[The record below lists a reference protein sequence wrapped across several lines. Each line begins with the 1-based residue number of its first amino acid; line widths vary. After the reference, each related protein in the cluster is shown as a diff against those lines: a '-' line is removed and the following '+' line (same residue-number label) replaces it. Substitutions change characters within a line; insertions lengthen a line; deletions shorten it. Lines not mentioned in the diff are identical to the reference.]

1 MELGIDSKDIEIN
14 DLLCLL
20 SRSDF
25 HHDFA
30 NIKMHNIYAKMLKS
44 ENLKS
49 NSKNYITQVTE
60 LKSRSANKSIYEHF
74 ENTNLL
80 LPSNN
85 KEYSSEIN
93 ILEKII
99 GLIMS
104 SIKREVINK
113 QDSYGLQKEMSKY
126 KVEDIEYPPINKPF
140 DINYKNKIL
149 RKYQYSCY
157 PAKVRGEYFNLPF
170 AFRKLANNRN
180 FVLLIDSSYF
190 SIKKMKRR
198 EIVKTILGDN
208 YDEKQ
213 TYTFYI
219 IKNNET
225 MSDSAVK
232 LETFDKGNE
241 KIKIKILKDLPTN
254 ESIYPEF
261 SNLSQAANLYSS
273 ILMRTKKDLY
283 TDKINGN
290 ITYKDGKL
298 EFLEDLGNISEKETS
313 SFLALQKNL
322 TKPINSEDVLVH
334 FFLKRSGDWCQAL
347 SLLDGTRKYEIYD
360 YDTNVLESKT
370 TLDTLKRKFNCEIAI
385 ITHDSVLLAYSLLL
399 GINVFYSIRVV
410 SRGVSKNS
418 NEEDSKS
425 IIWMTYF
432 KNVSDKAALDASILE
447 EINDEYLN
455 KIKSKAEF
463 INTLK
468 NTAIEELKDLMLP
481 EVADDVFFNALR
493 VNNTSRVI
501 PNNTKKRQRNN
512 VNSNTISNSNSNS
525 KNYITYFTNFIIT
538 MRKNL
543 LLLANLISKETILEQ
558 LDDLERSRNHLKS
571 KDKTDKDML
580 ASLFNLSDMKNK
592 IDEYLNI
599 NNSLKNIY
607 TELDKDKVT
616 IKNYI
621 KSQANEK
628 DFREILN
635 KLHEDYKASI
645 YLFTEKSRKTNY
657 IQYDID
663 FVDIIPYMLEL
674 KMAGYSIPTARNKS
688 IHLCKAILM
697 LRNSVIPEG
706 VQKHI
711 VNNQACSV
719 MDDRRIRAAVGSY
732 EGGSKKG
739 GNREMYDSLFVNNVG
754 ERATPY
760 VNDDNGHF
768 YSVVN
773 NTIIIREQKP
783 LLEELL
789 NSIDSITTKE
799 DKNVV
804 LRFLLYYL
812 DELYTGIFS
821 ISGNAKDRD
830 DDTYLNYLYIQAQVF
845 NIQMYLYKDETFSL
859 KHIKSIE
866 DMFFTDRYK
875 WRPLYIENF
884 SVRLRGT
891 YSIIEHRINTRIQI
905 LKEKIIKEIGMLSM
919 IVNNNPNNNNN
930 NKKTNNKTKKLKTSH
945 TSNMIENVA

>member
-1 MELGIDSKDIEIN
+1 MELGIDSKDKEIN

-30 NIKMHNIYAKMLKS
+30 KIKMNTIYGKLLSSENIKSKTKDYIKRVTEFKSKS
-44 ENLKS
+44 E
-49 NSKNYITQVTE
+49 
-60 LKSRSANKSIYEHF
+60 NKSIYDYF
-74 ENTNLL
+74 EKTNLL
-80 LPSNN
+80 LPSEN
-85 KEYSSEIN
+85 KEYLSEIN

-99 GLIMS
+99 GLNMS
-104 SIKREVINK
+104 GIKRELINK
-113 QDSYGLQKEMSKY
+113 EDSYGLQKEMNKY
-126 KVEDIEYPPINKPF
+126 KVEDIQMPPTNKPF

-241 KIKIKILKDLPTN
+241 KIKIKILKDLATN

-261 SNLSQAANLYSS
+261 SNVSQAANLYSS
-273 ILMRTKKDLY
+273 ILMRTKKDLH
-283 TDKINGN
+283 TDKINGT
-290 ITYKDGKL
+290 IKYKDGKL

-322 TKPINSEDVLVH
+322 TKPFDSDDVLVH

-347 SLLDGTRKYEIYD
+347 SLLDGTREYEIYD
-360 YDTNVLESKT
+360 YDTNVVESKT
-370 TLDTLKRKFNCEIAI
+370 TLDTLKRKLNCEVAL

-410 SRGVSKNS
+410 SQGVSKNS

-432 KNVSDKAALDASILE
+432 KNVSDSAALDASILE

-455 KIKSKAEF
+455 KIKNDAEF

-468 NTAIEELKDLMLP
+468 NTAIKELKELALP
-481 EVADDVFFNALR
+481 EVPQNVFYNALR
-493 VNNTSRVI
+493 A
-501 PNNTKKRQRNN
+501 NNTKKRKRMN
-512 VNSNTISNSNSNS
+512 VNSNSNS
-525 KNYITYFTNFIIT
+525 TNYNTHFTNFYITYFTNFIIT

-558 LDDLERSRNHLKS
+558 LDELEKSTTRLKS
-571 KDKTDKDML
+571 KTKTDKDML
-580 ASLFNLSDMKNK
+580 ANLFNLSDMKNK
-592 IDEYLNI
+592 IDEYVNI

-607 TELDKDKVT
+607 TDLEKDKVT
-616 IKNYI
+616 IKNFI
-621 KSQANEK
+621 KSEANKKE
-628 DFREILN
+628 FEEILN
-635 KLHEDYKASI
+635 KLHEDYKASV
-645 YLFTEKSRKTNY
+645 YLFTEKSREKNY

-663 FVDIIPYMLEL
+663 FFDIIPFILEL
-674 KMAGYSIPTARNKS
+674 KMAGYSIPTRRSES
-688 IHLCKAILM
+688 IKLCKAILM
-697 LRNSVIPEG
+697 LRNSVLAVGLPQHPI
-706 VQKHI
+706 
-711 VNNQACSV
+711 NNNACSV
-719 MDDRRIRAAVGSY
+719 IDDRRTRAAVGAY
-732 EGGSKKG
+732 EGGSKKILKG
-739 GNREMYDSLFVNNVG
+739 GNREMYNSLFINNVG
-754 ERATPY
+754 ERTTPY
-760 VNDDNGHF
+760 INDDNGHF

-799 DKNVV
+799 DKYVV
-804 LRFLLYYL
+804 LRFLLCYL
-812 DELYTGIFS
+812 DELYTAIFS
-821 ISGNAKDRD
+821 ISANKEDRD

-845 NIQMYLYKDETFSL
+845 NIQMYLYKDESFSL
-859 KHIKSIE
+859 KHVKSIQ
-866 DMFFTDRYK
+866 DIFFTDRYK
-875 WRPLYIENF
+875 WTPLYIENF
-884 SVRLRGT
+884 ILKLRGN
-891 YSIIEHRINTRIQI
+891 YYDIEQRINTRIQI
-905 LKEKIIKEIGMLSM
+905 LKEKIVKEIDMLEISNSNSNNENT
-919 IVNNNPNNNNN
+919 NNNIR
-930 NKKTNNKTKKLKTSH
+930 NKTKKLKRNT
-945 TSNMIENVA
+945 NMNLV